1 MRAFALKVMILWCEK
16 KNMARRPWP
25 PATCATGKRPPH
37 AAQCHSRLHFRRLH
51 KDFPVRTATL
61 TFPAP
66 SPAAWIAWFSQGFGN
81 QPGFGGQPSGSPN
94 PYAGSFGPS
103 QPPPPKSNAWMW
115 ILGIVGVG
123 GLLVCG
129 CCGGF
134 GYFAFSTGMTM
145 FANEARQQAEGHPAV
160 AQHLGQIESVTANFI
175 KSTQETE
182 KRGSGQNFLVFDVK
196 GSTGD
201 AELVGAQA
209 RQAQPGAMFDSLELR
224 LPSGEVIPLQ

>member
-1 MRAFALKVMILWCEK
+1 
-16 KNMARRPWP
+16 
-25 PATCATGKRPPH
+25 
-37 AAQCHSRLHFRRLH
+37 
-51 KDFPVRTATL
+51 VRTATL
-61 TFPAP
+61 SFPAH

-81 QPGFGGQPSGSPN
+81 QPGGFGNQPGNAGFGGQPSGSPN

-134 GYFAFSTGMTM
+134 GYFAFSQGMTM
-145 FANEARQQAEGHPAV
+145 FANEARQQAEGNPVV
-160 AQHLGQIESVTANFI
+160 AQHVGQIESVTANFI

-196 GSTGD
+196 GSVAD